1 MKNIIAFFVMIYNW
15 FISLFKKE
23 KKEKKTLK
31 DLYDENFEKSNSKIL
46 NKIQKMIPS
55 HNNRR
60 NTRGRFTQYTP
71 SGRAIY
77 HGAK

>member
-23 KKEKKTLK
+23 SKPVKETLAEK
-31 DLYDENFEKSNSKIL
+31 MEKSNSKIL